1 MNENKM
7 ERCCE
12 LSSITFE
19 TTIKRM
25 EKNLEQ
31 RRTRCVCCACGKSFD
46 GLIPEKKDEERLTH
60 VLEKL
65 VSLGYEAQMVDFCK
79 SCAKEVFGNHFAALS
94 LGENE
99 RVIAM
104 RDRDGSLHYWNLLV
118 PFSPIDY
125 DEVLRFL
132 ENREKYEENAEDLT
146 DATAESVKGALGIDI
161 TGYNGFSSKP
171 SAAELWFD
179 M

>member
-1 MNENKM
+1 M
-7 ERCCE
+7 ERYCE

-19 TTIKRM
+19 TTIKLL

-31 RRTRCVCCACGKSFD
+31 RRTRCVCCACGETFD
-46 GLIPEKKDEERLTH
+46 GLIPEKKDEERLTR

-65 VSLGYEAQMVDFCK
+65 SSLGYEAQIVDFCK
-79 SCAKEVFGNHFAALS
+79 SCARATIGDNFAALS
-94 LGENE
+94 LGENK

-104 RDRDGSLHYWNLLV
+104 RDRDGSLHYWNLFV

-171 SAAELWFD
+171 SAAELWFGI
-179 M
+179 

>member
-1 MNENKM
+1 M
-7 ERCCE
+7 
-12 LSSITFE
+12 SSITFE
-19 TTIKRM
+19 TTIKLM
-25 EKNLEQ
+25 EKNLEE
-31 RRTRCVCCACGKSFD
+31 RRTRCVCYSCGKSFD
-46 GLIPEKKDEERLTH
+46 GLMPVKKDEERLTH

-65 VSLGYEAQMVDFCK
+65 VSLGYEARAVDFCK
-79 SCAKEVFGNHFAALS
+79 SCAKEVFGNHAFATF

-104 RDRDGSLHYWNLLV
+104 RDRDGNLHYWNLLV

-161 TGYNGFSSKP
+161 TEYPGFKKKTNS
-171 SAAELWFD
+171 ELWFD

>member
-19 TTIKRM
+19 TTIKIM

-46 GLIPEKKDEERLTH
+46 GLIPEKKDEERLTR

-65 VSLGYEAQMVDFCK
+65 SSLGYEARIVDFCK
-79 SCAKEVFGNHFAALS
+79 SCAKEILRDLVAALS

-104 RDRDGSLHYWNLLV
+104 RDRDGSLHYWNLSFS
-118 PFSPIDY
+118 FSPIDY

-146 DATAESVKGALGIDI
+146 ERTAESVKLSLGVDI
-161 TGYNGFSSKP
+161 TEYPGFKKKTNY
-171 SAAELWFD
+171 ELWFD
-179 M
+179 V